1 MSRRI
6 LIATFAACVL
16 VGSLIATSSDASTA
30 NAKSILTQTLTDAA
44 PQTSMTVA
52 GTFSGGGVTAT
63 VNIGIDASAQ
73 GGLTV
78 FAPLG
83 SEDLVAPTVGNY
95 FFVKASSLAILKE
108 ILEVKSPTRAEIGV
122 WYKVSSSDPRYA
134 AINGQGGAQNVAQFF
149 SYSKVGWSRSVS
161 YGGTTVLRGV
171 RVVKLI
177 GASNMWVNKGFGR
190 ELLYV
195 TDVPHPFPFAVSGPA
210 GTTGL
215 LYFSKW
221 GSTKVVIPSSNESLP
236 H

>member
-6 LIATFAACVL
+6 LIPAICACAL
-16 VGSLIATSSDASTA
+16 VWPLLATSSNASTA
-30 NAKSILTQTLTDAA
+30 NAKSILTDTLSDAA
-44 PQTSMTVA
+44 PQTSMTIA
-52 GTFSGGGVTAT
+52 GTFTGGGVTAT

-95 FFVKASSLAILKE
+95 FFVKASSLGILKD
-108 ILEVKSPTRAEIGV
+108 ILEVKSPTKAEIGV
-122 WYKVSSSDPRYA
+122 WYKVSSSDPRYD

-161 YGGTTVLRGV
+161 YGGTSVLKGV
-171 RVVKLI
+171 RVVELI
-177 GASNMWVNKGFGR
+177 GASNMWANKGFAR

-195 TDVPHPFPFAVSGPA
+195 TDVPHPLPFAVSGPA
-210 GTTGL
+210 GTKGL

-236 H
+236 R